1 MKIHVIP
8 TDKPS
13 FGKYLVINKKGKLCI
28 WSTDTMGSQITLNP
42 QNIYITNDE
51 KPKDGDWVL
60 GGLNDIV
67 VRWKSHFTANWKK
80 VILTTDQYLYGV
92 QAIDDEFLNWFVN
105 NPGCEEVGVENSSV
119 VKEHIFDGSNDGEV
133 IWEYKII
140 IPKEEPKQELLP
152 DFKITKNIFDFVN
165 NLSDTKEEP
174 IHLLSCCKSL
184 DECHCGKYPKQETL
198 EEATEI
204 YVNKYYSEEGYK
216 RDIEESIKFG
226 AKWQE
231 SQMYG
236 EEEVGELV
244 YNIIGEYGKHYG
256 IMIDGSKLNELF
268 KQFKKK

>member
-1 MKIHVIP
+1 MKNLHVIP
-8 TDKPS
+8 TDKS
-13 FGKYLVINKKGKLCI
+13 CRVGRFVDTQELILRSGKDIPRGENV
-28 WSTDTMGSQITLNP
+28 
-42 QNIYITNDE
+42 NIYITNDE

-92 QAIDDEFLNWFVN
+92 QAIDDEFLQWFVK
-105 NPGCEEVGVENSSV
+105 NPGCEEVEVENSSV

-140 IPKEEPKQELLP
+140 IPQEELREEEFCHYSGLPSPSAYIEQPKQELLP

-165 NLSDTKEEP
+165 DLSDTKKEEP
-174 IHLLSCCKSL
+174 KQDIPIHIL
-184 DECHCGKYPKQETL
+184 DVDNTYAHL
-198 EEATEI
+198 ENGTIVVEKNDKTI
-204 YVNKYYSEEGYK
+204 RTYS
-216 RDIEESIKFG
+216 
-226 AKWQE
+226 
-231 SQMYG
+231 

-256 IMIDGSKLNELF
+256 IMIDGAKLNELF
-268 KQFKKK
+268 EQFKKK